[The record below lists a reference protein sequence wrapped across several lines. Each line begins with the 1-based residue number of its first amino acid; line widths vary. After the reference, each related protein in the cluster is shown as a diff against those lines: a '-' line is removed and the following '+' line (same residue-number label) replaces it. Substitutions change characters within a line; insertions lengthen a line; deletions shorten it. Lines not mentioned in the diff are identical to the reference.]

1 MVKNLPA
8 NAADTRYMGLIPGS
22 RRSPGVGNGTLLQYS
37 CWEIHGQRNLTG
49 YSPRGHSQTWLSNCT
64 CHFFFFFFFKTY
76 CYCIFKRLQ
85 YNINITFTGTGK
97 PQNLCD
103 LLYCNSCFI
112 VLVWNLTHNIYKVC
126 LYHLFKYC
134 SNPFSLFFHFSS
146 SIFIPYYCISSI
158 LYPLFC
164 IFCLSVPLD
173 AEFRIIYPVL
183 FPKYKIGIQ

>member
-1 MVKNLPA
+1 
-8 NAADTRYMGLIPGS
+8 MG
-22 RRSPGVGNGTLLQYS
+22 RGTWQATVQ
-37 CWEIHGQRNLTG
+37 EATVRHGWATAHVIGFL
-49 YSPRGHSQTWLSNCT
+49 
-64 CHFFFFFFFKTY
+64 FFFFKTY

-103 LLYCNSCFI
+103 LLYCNICFI

-134 SNPFSLFFHFSS
+134 SNPFGLFFHFSS

-183 FPKYKIGIQ
+183 FPKYKIGIQWVLVEWNEILNLRKVLTIWE